1 MNEELLALA
10 HRLIANPRWV
20 WLPGM
25 ACLAWDGTD
34 GFRFGASDPD
44 TPDTVQGPIVPDLT
58 DPATLGCVLYLVRE
72 AWGDDGATSY
82 CVRLYDPTDGD
93 YRGWVVRA
101 FDHSGISR
109 QTHGESE
116 AHALVAALEAAP

>member
-1 MNEELLALA
+1 MQDLAMRAVACEHWRWMPGMLALD
-10 HRLIANPRWV
+10 AN
-20 WLPGM
+20 GEE
-25 ACLAWDGTD
+25 A
-34 GFRFGASDPD
+34 FRFGIPS
-44 TPDTVQGPIVPDLT
+44 TPDKVPGPIVPDLT
-58 DPATLGCVLYLVRE
+58 DPATIGCLLYIVRD

-93 YRGWVVRA
+93 YRGWAVRA
-101 FDHSGISR
+101 FDHGGISR